1 MIQFHNNER
10 FTEEE
15 KSERTEDALASAG
28 DEGRGKLR
36 KGPGI
41 CKQDLIRTCPN
52 GATRTAEGRAPDC
65 VWGEPGELKHL
76 STRRRRK
83 KESIPL
89 VVAIEEGRA

>member
-1 MIQFHNNER
+1 MQFHNNER
-10 FTEEE
+10 FTEKE

-28 DEGRGKLR
+28 EEGRGKLR
-36 KGPGI
+36 KCPGI
-41 CKQDLIRTCPN
+41 CKRELIRTCPN

-83 KESIPL
+83 KESIPP

>member
-1 MIQFHNNER
+1 MQFHNNER
-10 FTEEE
+10 FTEKE

-28 DEGRGKLR
+28 EEGRGKLR
-36 KGPGI
+36 KCPGI
-41 CKQDLIRTCPN
+41 CKQELIRTCPN
-52 GATRTAEGRAPDC
+52 GATRTAEGRAPNMF
-65 VWGEPGELKHL
+65 WGEPGELKHL